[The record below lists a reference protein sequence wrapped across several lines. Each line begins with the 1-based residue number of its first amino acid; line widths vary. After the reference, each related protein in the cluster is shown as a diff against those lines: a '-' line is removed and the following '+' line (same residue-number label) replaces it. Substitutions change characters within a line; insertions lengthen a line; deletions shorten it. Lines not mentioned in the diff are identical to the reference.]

1 MTSNVDPAFE
11 QRLNEVGDRI
21 TVALDQLIPP
31 ANGPEAQLMR
41 AMRHGALSKGKR
53 LRPFITIEVGRMF
66 GAQEKALLR
75 GAAAVECIHAYSLIH
90 DDLPCMDDDD
100 YRRGQPTVHKAF
112 DEATA
117 VLAGDALQALAF
129 EIMVSSETHR
139 DASMRCKLVEKLALA
154 AGARGM
160 VGGQMIDMYPA
171 PDGEEP
177 LQILTRMQ
185 RLKTGALITLSGE
198 IGALLGGATE
208 AERQAIVGYTTDLGL
223 AFQIVDDLL
232 DVEGDPDILGK
243 ATAKDADAGKKNFVS
258 ILGVEGA
265 HGQVRHLAAQAK
277 GHLASFGTRANSLL
291 HTVDFVLNRRH

>member
-1 MTSNVDPAFE
+1 MTYSVDPEFE
-11 QRLNEVGDRI
+11 QRLNEVADRV

-31 ANGPEAQLMR
+31 AAGPEARLMR

-66 GAQEKALLR
+66 GAQEKSLLR
-75 GAAAVECIHAYSLIH
+75 GAAAVECMHAYSLIH

-129 EIMVSSETHR
+129 EIMVSAETHR
-139 DASMRCKLVEKLALA
+139 DALMRCKLVEKLTLA
-154 AGARGM
+154 SGARGM
-160 VGGQMIDMYPA
+160 VGGQMIDMHPISE
-171 PDGEEP
+171 GEDP
-177 LQILTRMQ
+177 LQVMTRMQ
-185 RLKTGALITLSGE
+185 RLKTGALITLAGE
-198 IGALLGGATE
+198 VGALLGGAQE
-208 AERQAIVGYTTDLGL
+208 QERQAIAGYTTDLGL

-232 DVEGDPDILGK
+232 DVEGDAALLGK
-243 ATAKDADAGKKNFVS
+243 ATAKDSDAGKVNFVS

-265 HGQVRHLAAQAK
+265 QGHVRHLAAQAK
-277 GHLASFGTRANSLL
+277 DHLASFGSRANSLL